1 MYVSR
6 ESETRYLGTG
16 TVFEQSSGGLATV
29 LGICGYG
36 TTLYPKN
43 AAKDNSVKDAVYVV
57 ELRIVNAK
65 SY

>member
-1 MYVSR
+1 M
-6 ESETRYLGTG
+6 
-16 TVFEQSSGGLATV
+16 FEQGNCGLATV
-29 LGICGYG
+29 LGECGYG

-43 AAKDNSVKDAVYVV
+43 AAKDNSVEDAVYVV